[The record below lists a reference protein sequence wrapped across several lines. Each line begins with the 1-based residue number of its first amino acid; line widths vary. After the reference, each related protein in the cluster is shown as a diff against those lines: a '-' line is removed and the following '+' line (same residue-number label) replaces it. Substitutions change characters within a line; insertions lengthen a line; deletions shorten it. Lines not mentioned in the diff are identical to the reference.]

1 MSRKQSAVDH
11 VNSIPSHLHH
21 PLLGGVL
28 SDTGERHTAC
38 LQVQEEE
45 YVISCQSA
53 PGEHFDGEEIDPS
66 QNRHV
71 SANELCPV
79 HLLTALRSRSDT
91 KSAGLNRH
99 VVGDERALQERRT
112 ANPSWP
118 RVLQGSSRG
127 GD

>member
-28 SDTGERHTAC
+28 SDTGERHAAC

-66 QNRHV
+66 QNRG
-71 SANELCPV
+71 PV
-79 HLLTALRSRSDT
+79 Q
-91 KSAGLNRH
+91 
-99 VVGDERALQERRT
+99 ERAAYLRDRPGLVLGLRT
-112 ANPSWP
+112 HN
-118 RVLQGSSRG
+118 QGGEVAAFIRPTNRTTIHGSCRSST
-127 GD
+127 